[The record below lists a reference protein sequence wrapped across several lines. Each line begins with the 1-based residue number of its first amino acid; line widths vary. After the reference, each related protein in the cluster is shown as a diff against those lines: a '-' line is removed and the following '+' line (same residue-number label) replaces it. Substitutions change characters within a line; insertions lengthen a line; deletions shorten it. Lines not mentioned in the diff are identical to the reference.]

1 MGRQQA
7 PVLCVAVMFATC
19 SCLAAAALSSSTSA
33 CRAEGGESSGSDG
46 VRTPLAREVAD
57 TVSRDSDLSA
67 MLDSN
72 DWAGAA
78 DSSTEPPAPAASP
91 AGVPRPAFRTA
102 APSPP
107 SPPPPP
113 PPPPANFPVP
123 RHWEPTAGASSMLIP
138 VPAHSANIVA
148 RFLHRHPGR
157 HALLRGCTLVRHE
170 WLAAVSSSRPTAD
183 DN

>member
-7 PVLCVAVMFATC
+7 PLLCAAVMLATC
-19 SCLAAAALSSSTSA
+19 FCLAPAALSSSPST
-33 CRAEGGESSGSDG
+33 CRAEGEESSGSEG
-46 VRTPLAREVAD
+46 VRSPLAREVAD

-78 DSSTEPPAPAASP
+78 DSSTEAPAPAASP
-91 AGVPRPAFRTA
+91 AGVP
-102 APSPP
+102 
-107 SPPPPP
+107 PPPPT
-113 PPPPANFPVP
+113 PPANFPVL
-123 RHWEPTAGASSMLIP
+123 REWEPTAGATSMLIP

-157 HALLRGCTLVRHE
+157 QALLRGCAMVRHE
-170 WLAAVSSSRPTAD
+170 WLAAVSSSTQLLKTIDLRTSA
-183 DN
+183 